1 MTMSAKSRAILAAE
15 QKNEWNWFMKDFA
28 KARNQYNLDLADAQD
43 ESESR
48 SGWQKAL
55 GTIFFIAAAA
65 YTATT
70 GDWSTGS
77 KAMWSAAK
85 AAGVGAVSGTVTQG
99 AVGEIQ
105 NLAYDDIN
113 LLPEEYTKD
122 IHKPRYGKGQ
132 ADVQMTD
139 FEGKIEQ
146 DVATLDDWYDDA
158 WSNAL
163 YENVGRGS
171 SFFGSTSGSWR
182 G

>member
-48 SGWQKAL
+48 SGWQKAI
-55 GTIFFIAAAA
+55 GTIAFIGSVAWFLAGEKASGMEAMKASA
-65 YTATT
+65 Y
-70 GDWSTGS
+70 
-77 KAMWSAAK
+77 
-85 AAGVGAVSGTVTQG
+85 AAGIGTTAGTVAQG
-99 AVGEIQ
+99 LWAEGQ
-105 NLAYDDIN
+105 NLRYDDIN

-132 ADVQMTD
+132 ADVQMTE
-139 FEGKIEQ
+139 FEGKVEQ